1 MSQRQPPP
9 VEAGPYR
16 SHCAIARTL
25 DLLGDKWTLLVLR
38 DALFFDVSTFAGF
51 CQRPEQVPTNLLA
64 ARLKKLVAAGADGK
78 SRLPAAAHPLPVP
91 THCSCQ
97 RADTGAASA
106 EAVRRQ
112 LPTGLNTRC

>member
-38 DALFFDVSTFAGF
+38 DSLFFDVSTFAGF

-64 ARLKKLVAAGADGK
+64 ARLKKLVAAGLMEKVAYQQ
-78 SRLPAAAHPLPVP
+78 RP
-91 THCSCQ
+91 TRYQ
-97 RADTGAASA
+97 Y
-106 EAVRRQ
+106 
-112 LPTGLNTRC
+112 LPTAVAKELIPALLALKQFGDNYLQD